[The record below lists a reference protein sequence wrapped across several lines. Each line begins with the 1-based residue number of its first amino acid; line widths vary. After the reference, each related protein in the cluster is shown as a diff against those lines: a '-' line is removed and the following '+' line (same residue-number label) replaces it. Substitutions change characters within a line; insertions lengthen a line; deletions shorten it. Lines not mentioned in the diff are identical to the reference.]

1 MLEHVRTAVSI
12 TPVPPPADQAVEP
25 ADVAQLMAKVETLVN
40 ETRSASSMHG
50 QAAIDV
56 TDDLAMALKVE
67 AAVAAAVMG
76 KSTEVGAEVADQMAA
91 ETAGEVEY
99 TMPLAAVSFADV
111 EVAAAGAEGAQPIKK
126 ATRSEA
132 SRRTDRSKRSSKS
145 RRHREKHNGSW
156 LQNTV
161 LSPLLRAAKRYEK
174 PLHELSAELK
184 LAGENMRDT
193 IGTQILRGLAC
204 SPRDSWAGLNGTPQ
218 TAAHPSHR
226 SLLSP
231 SKDTN
236 SPSNFFGSLWLVC

>member
-1 MLEHVRTAVSI
+1 MHARCRDIARDALTTWDAV
-12 TPVPPPADQAVEP
+12 TE
-25 ADVAQLMAKVETLVN
+25 
-40 ETRSASSMHG
+40 R
-50 QAAIDV
+50 
-56 TDDLAMALKVE
+56 AMAVQVK
-67 AAVAAAVMG
+67 
-76 KSTEVGAEVADQMAA
+76 ADQMAA

-236 SPSNFFGSLWLVC
+236 SPSNWIAVRKFTTMSQMNHMSMKKLPQNQS